1 MNVFYE
7 LISDNAGKKLK
18 RERQA
23 WGMSRRKLAILVMS
37 DPETIEN
44 IENGYVCMLDSDLL
58 RRISEVLD
66 VNMFDFFIRK
76 LTFNEM
82 LAIV

>member
-1 MNVFYE
+1 MTLFYN
-7 LISDNAGKKLK
+7 LLSDLAGRKIKK
-18 RERQA
+18 ERQA
-23 WGMSRRKLAILVMS
+23 WGMSRRKLARLVKT
-37 DPETIEN
+37 DEETIKY

-66 VNMFDFFIRK
+66 VNMFDFFKRK
-76 LTFNEM
+76 LSHDEI